1 MSTEAAVIPITAPRM
16 SETDYERERERIRE
30 LYGDNKTQAGVRWEQ
45 ALAQLFWRSGWTQNE
60 LAEKES
66 KSQGWIDKRLRF
78 GRFLV
83 FLGNNPTG
91 IILTER
97 RFRQYWDQ
105 TEGLNERR
113 RFRDIQAMIE
123 VDAHTPQHT
132 NTNTIMNAIREDY
145 SDGKWHA
152 PDVIAKRIDQSKDD
166 VEKTLAASVSRGT
179 KRYKVER
186 RRHGPGWQ
194 YRIFPTEKTVSS
206 VELTEK
212 LGPLIA
218 ELKAEGRKNMA
229 TIAISR
235 IAKIAAELQEFVDDW
250 TR

>member
-1 MSTEAAVIPITAPRM
+1 MSAEADVIPITAPRM
-16 SETDYERERERIRE
+16 SEADYERERERIRE
-30 LYGDNKTQAGVRWEQ
+30 LYGDNKTQAGIRWEQ
-45 ALAQLFWRSGWTQNE
+45 ELASLLWRSGWTQDE
-60 LAEKES
+60 LAVKEA
-66 KSQGWIDKRLRF
+66 KSAAWVTYRLRF
-78 GRFLV
+78 GRFLAFSEKFTNV
-83 FLGNNPTG
+83 NF
-91 IILTER
+91 LTEG
-97 RFRQYWDQ
+97 RFRKYWDQ
-105 TEGLNERR
+105 TEGTNERR
-113 RFRDIQAMIE
+113 RFRQIQALIE
-123 VDAHTPQHT
+123 VDARSPQHK
-132 NTNTIMNAIREDY
+132 NTNAIMNAIREDY

-212 LGPLIA
+212 LAPLIA